1 MAMSLIILVEF
12 VIKREMMG
20 EFRQLIT
27 DNARSSLESEPGCRR
42 FDVLS
47 VQDEPSRIILYEIY
61 ADEAAFDRHLQTHHY
76 KIFAEASKSM
86 IESVSVRRLTFIERP
101 KSEG

>member
-86 IESVSVRRLTFIERP
+86 IESVSVRRLTFLERP
-101 KSEG
+101 KS